1 MMKKIWVKKAESF
14 KSAERFDIE
23 YYLKMSPAQRL
34 ELMQI
39 LREMYYKINPHKID
53 EGRKRLRRSVKII
66 QQT

>member
-1 MMKKIWVKKAESF
+1 MKKIWVKKTKSF

-39 LREMYYKINPHKID
+39 LREMYNKIKFPKIN
-53 EGRKRLRRSVKII
+53 EGRKGLRRSVKII